1 MIALIYVGIGGFL
14 GAISRWSLG
23 SMLKKTLGDPSF
35 PYPTLL
41 INLIGCFAIGLAYAI
56 WENNKVAQLFIIIG
70 FLGGFTTFS
79 TFGLELLT
87 LIRADSLGNATKS
100 AAIPPGASGIVVWL
114 QALDA
119 GTLTLTN
126 GVQVNIP

>member
-87 LIRADSLGNATKS
+87 LIRAGSLGMATLYVS
-100 AAIPPGASGIVVWL
+100 LSSCFGIFLVWL
-114 QALDA
+114 GMTIAR
-119 GTLTLTN
+119 
-126 GVQVNIP
+126 

>member
-1 MIALIYVGIGGFL
+1 MQSMIALIYVGIGGFL

-23 SMLKKTLGDPSF
+23 SMLKKTLGDPSL

-87 LIRADSLGNATKS
+87 LIRAGSLGMATLYVS
-100 AAIPPGASGIVVWL
+100 LSSCLGIFLVWL
-114 QALDA
+114 
-119 GTLTLTN
+119 GMTI
-126 GVQVNIP
+126 VR

>member
-1 MIALIYVGIGGFL
+1 MQSMIALIYVGIGGFL

-23 SMLKKTLGDPSF
+23 SMLKKTLGDPPF

-87 LIRADSLGNATKS
+87 LIRANSLGMATLYVS
-100 AAIPPGASGIVVWL
+100 LSSCLGIFLVWL
-114 QALDA
+114 
-119 GTLTLTN
+119 GMTITR
-126 GVQVNIP
+126 

>member
-23 SMLKKTLGDPSF
+23 SILKKTLGDPSF

-87 LIRADSLGNATKS
+87 LIRAGSLGMATLYVS
-100 AAIPPGASGIVVWL
+100 LSSCLGIFLVWL
-114 QALDA
+114 GMTIAR
-119 GTLTLTN
+119 
-126 GVQVNIP
+126 